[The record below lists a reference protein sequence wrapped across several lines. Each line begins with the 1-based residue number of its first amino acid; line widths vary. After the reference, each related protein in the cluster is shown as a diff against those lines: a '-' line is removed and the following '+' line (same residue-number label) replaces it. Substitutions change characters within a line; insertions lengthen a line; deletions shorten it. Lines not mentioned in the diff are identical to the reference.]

1 MLKKFLFLSLAA
13 SYILSANSYIP
24 HLNSEL
30 KRNERIIQEY
40 EKAIDQLKERN
51 AFLSEQKKKNP
62 TMYEEK
68 ALFEETK
75 TAFIQR
81 VKLDG
86 ADAKNIDFKVEKHT
100 LTLQMS
106 MQITRNDK
114 DGYYQSSRSFYQK
127 YPIPKDVDESKI
139 THKQEGDY
147 FVITMPK
154 K

>member
-1 MLKKFLFLSLAA
+1 MFHKSLFLSLVTSA
-13 SYILSANSYIP
+13 LLVANSYVP

-40 EKAIDQLKERN
+40 EKAIEQLKERN
-51 AFLSEQKKKNP
+51 AFLVEQKKKNP
-62 TMYEEK
+62 KLYEEK

-75 TAFIQR
+75 QAYIQR

-86 ADAKNIDFKVEKHT
+86 ADAKNIDFKIEKGS

-114 DGYYQSSRSFYQK
+114 DGYYQSSRSFFQK
-127 YPIPKDVDESKI
+127 YPIPKDVDQSKI